1 MYVIISGKNRVEFCN
16 VKRKK
21 DFDRRFFKTRGQLYL
36 IPPDGMVRM
45 RVIEYGKERPSEAAI
60 AYEENTIVPYE
71 TNGI

>member
-45 RVIEYGKERPSEAAI
+45 RIIEYGKERASEGAI